1 MPNLLEST
9 APGLAALAALGLLLS
24 PVATAADS
32 PLPAPVQVSDHTWA
46 WIGPY
51 GPPSKEN
58 RGFRMN
64 LGFVVGKEAVA
75 VIDTGYGDPMAKA
88 MLAHIAEVT
97 DRPVRYAINTNSQP
111 HRVLGNAV
119 MKAAGAEVIAASEAG
134 PRITGQGAEMA
145 ATAEGVLGIEAG
157 SIQPPGTPD
166 RLIEEPVTLDLGGVT
181 LEVVPVG
188 NAHTEGSLIV
198 HVPRDSVVFAGDV
211 LYGGRLLAVLPVSHT
226 GGWIDA
232 FKRLRDFG
240 DARFVPGHGQV
251 GPLSDFERPTLDYLT
266 ALKTHMDAAAEEG
279 TGLQDAIEGL
289 DQSPWQGLADFEA
302 LSGRN
307 AHQTYLER
315 EAAAFE

>member
-1 MPNLLEST
+1 MPNLIKPSAL
-9 APGLAALAALGLLLS
+9 GLAALGAIGLLLS
-24 PVATAADS
+24 NAAAADGI
-32 PLPAPVQVSDHTWA
+32 LPAPAQVSEHTWA

-51 GPPSKEN
+51 GPPTLEN
-58 RGFRMN
+58 QGFRMN
-64 LGFVVGKEAVA
+64 IGFVVGAEAVA
-75 VIDTGYGDPMAKA
+75 VIDTGYGDPMAQA

-97 DRPVRYAINTNSQP
+97 GRPVRYAINTNSQP

-119 MKAAGAEVIAASEAG
+119 MKSAGAEIIAAAAAA
-134 PRITGQGAEMA
+134 PRIAGQGADLA
-145 ATAEGVLGIEAG
+145 AAAEGVLGIDSG
-157 SIQPPGTPD
+157 SIQPPGSPD
-166 RLIEEPVTLDLGGVT
+166 RLIEEPVTLDLGGVS
-181 LEVVPVG
+181 LEVIPVG
-188 NAHTEGSLIV
+188 TAHTEGSLIV
-198 HVPRDSVVFAGDV
+198 HVPADKVVFAGDV

-232 FKRLRDFG
+232 FERLRDFG

-251 GPLSDFERPTLDYLT
+251 APLSEFERPTLDYLT
-266 ALKTHMDAAAEEG
+266 ALKTHMDAAVEEG

-289 DQSPWQGLADFEA
+289 DQSAWQHLADFEA